1 MIDVMLDIET
11 LGTDSNSVIVSI
23 SAVVFDLQTG
33 KIGGEYEAGV
43 NILEQLLNGG
53 VIDTSTVAW
62 WAAQSAAAKQALYTL
77 KAQALDIVLSS
88 FNTWLAASTTGQLKD
103 VRIWGN
109 GAVFDNVIVRNLYKR
124 SGVNFVLPYWCD
136 MDVRTLVAV
145 SGINTKSFKFEGT
158 KHCGIDDCK
167 HQIKYCAAAYKEK
180 SNGKNK

>member
-33 KIGGEYEAGV
+33 KIGGEYEVGV

-53 VIDTSTVAW
+53 VIDTSTIGW
-62 WAAQSAAAKQALYTL
+62 WVTQSAVAKQALTNIIPQDLDGVL
-77 KAQALDIVLSS
+77 KS

-103 VRIWGN
+103 VHIWGN
-109 GAVFDNVIVRNLYKR
+109 GTVFDNVIVRNLYKR
-124 SGVNFVLPYWCD
+124 SGVSFVLPYWCD

-145 SGINTKSFKFEGT
+145 AGINTKSFKFEGT

-167 HQIKYCAAAYKEK
+167 HQIKYCAAAYKELN
-180 SNGKNK
+180 NGKN